1 MSDRAP
7 PVVAPVEVERNGALV
22 WAVGLILF
30 GTGVVFTAAYTALDE
45 VRAAWICLVC
55 TVLAMFILAALR
67 RSGAR
72 ACAARRLV
80 RTYWIALTGVAV
92 FTGGHF
98 APVML
103 WMATVPMLATL
114 MSGLQS
120 GRRWSA
126 LVIVELTVFFA
137 LDAAGV
143 QVDTAM
149 TAGTYSGLVWFGN
162 VTLVCLV
169 MVITWRY
176 DVASRRAL
184 ARLEI
189 SLAALR
195 EARDRAQAASV
206 AKSRFLANMSHEIRT
221 PMNGVLGT
229 VDLLL
234 AGRLEAEH
242 RELVE
247 TVRTSAEAL
256 LGIINDILDFSRIEA
271 GRVQLERVPF
281 DLEVEV
287 GRVLS
292 LLQPRASEA
301 GVELLV
307 HLDPRVP
314 AQVVADPG
322 RIAQVVTNLVGNA
335 LKFTRTG
342 QVDVRLTVEPQGDD
356 AALLRCEVIDTGPGI
371 PEDVQASLFEP
382 FVQADTS
389 TTRLYGGTGLG
400 LAICHELVEAMGGA
414 LGVRSTVGEGSTFW
428 FCVPLIGPSEASPRG
443 PRLDGHRLLV
453 VDDHPEARARIAR
466 ILTDAG
472 AAVAEAGSAP
482 EALAMWRDAAAGGRP
497 FTRVLTDTE
506 MPGWDGAWLARALR
520 GELGGH
526 ALPIVALGAPS
537 TGEGEIDVWVR
548 KPALPGSLLQRVA
561 LARRAEAQAPTP
573 KPAAFEAKPAAFEA
587 RNALRVLV
595 VEDNP
600 TNQKVVRRMLDRLGH
615 EVTIAGNGVEALA
628 AIDRGT
634 FDLVLMDSQMPVM
647 DGVQATR
654 AIRGRSGPE
663 RGLPIVSMTAHA
675 MKGDRERYLAAG
687 MDAYVSKPVSLQTLA
702 ETLAPWANASP
713 VPLDPAAL
721 DALGEGRGQAV
732 VEAWREAALDLL
744 GAVERE
750 LRAGARATRALRRLW
765 GAASWVGAR
774 AVVDA
779 CAELDAR
786 GAGKRGGQ
794 AAVRLRAAVEDAVA
808 AADGGPDV
816 APAADDDAPDEERP
830 LVAAS

>member
-1 MSDRAP
+1 MSGRAP
-7 PVVAPVEVERNGALV
+7 HLAPAPAPVEVERNGALV

-30 GTGVVFTAAYTALDE
+30 GTGIVFTAAYTALDE
-45 VRAAWICLVC
+45 ERAAWVCLVS
-55 TVLAMFILAALR
+55 TVLAVFILAALR
-67 RSGAR
+67 RSGERAR
-72 ACAARRLV
+72 AARRLV
-80 RTYWIALTGVAV
+80 RTYWIALTGVAL

-114 MSGLQS
+114 MSGLPS

-126 LVIVELTVFFA
+126 LVIVELTVFFI
-137 LDAAGV
+137 LDAVGV
-143 QVDTAM
+143 RVDTAI
-149 TAGTYSGLVWFGN
+149 TASTYSGLVWFGN

-195 EARDRAQAASV
+195 DARDRAQAASV

-271 GRVQLERVPF
+271 GRVQLEQVAF
-281 DLEVEV
+281 DPEVEV

-314 AQVVADPG
+314 ARLLGDPG

-335 LKFTRTG
+335 LKFTRAG
-342 QVDVRLTVEPQGDD
+342 QVDVRLTVEAQADG
-356 AALLRCEVIDTGPGI
+356 AALLRCAVVDTGPGI

-414 LGVRSTVGEGSTFW
+414 IGVQSRVGEGSTFW
-428 FCVPLIGPSEASPRG
+428 FCVPLTGAGEAAPRG

-453 VDDHPEARARIAR
+453 VDDHLEARQRTARLLA
-466 ILTDAG
+466 DAG
-472 AAVAEAGSAP
+472 AAVAEASSAP

-497 FTRVLTDTE
+497 FTRVVTDTE

-520 GELGGH
+520 SEAGGH

-537 TGEGEIDVWVR
+537 AGEGEIDVWVR
-548 KPALPGSLLQRVA
+548 KPAMPGCLLQRVA
-561 LARRAEAQAPTP
+561 LARRAEGQVPTP
-573 KPAAFEAKPAAFEA
+573 TPATFAS

-615 EVTIAGNGVEALA
+615 EVTMAGNGVEALA
-628 AIDRGT
+628 AIDRRS

-647 DGVQATR
+647 DGVQATQ
-654 AIRGRSGPE
+654 AIRGRDGPE
-663 RGLPIVSMTAHA
+663 RGLPIVAMTAHA

-721 DALGEGRGQAV
+721 DALGEGHGQAV
-732 VEAWREAALDLL
+732 VDAWREAALDLL
-744 GAVERE
+744 ADVERD
-750 LRAGARATRALRRLW
+750 LRAVGRATRSLRRLW
-765 GAASWVGAR
+765 GAASWVGAQS
-774 AVVDA
+774 VVDA

-786 GAGKRGGQ
+786 GASEGG
-794 AAVRLRAAVEDAVA
+794 AEIVARLRAAVEDAVA
-808 AADGGPDV
+808 AAGG
-816 APAADDDAPDEERP
+816 APEAGPTDDDAPDEELP
-830 LVAAS
+830 LIAAG